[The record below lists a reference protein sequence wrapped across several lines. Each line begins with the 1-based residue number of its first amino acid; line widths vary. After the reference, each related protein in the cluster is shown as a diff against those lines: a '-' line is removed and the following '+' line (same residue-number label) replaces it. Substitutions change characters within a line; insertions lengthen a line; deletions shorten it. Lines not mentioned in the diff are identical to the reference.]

1 MSNGTC
7 ALCTSPENLNQHQV
21 MPENNAFS
29 ESMVTLCQTCIDG
42 IGSSDA
48 VLAEHWRCLSD
59 SMWSHER
66 AVQVLAWRL
75 LKGLTGAAWAD
86 NLLEMLYLEDSVLAW
101 AKAGLSNEL
110 DDDTVIHN
118 DSNGSILV
126 ANDNVT
132 IIKDLPVK
140 GSSMVVKR
148 GTVVRKISLVMSNAD
163 HIEGRVD
170 GQKVVIV
177 TKFVKKS

>member
-1 MSNGTC
+1 MSNGAC
-7 ALCTSPENLNQHQV
+7 ALCSSSEKLNQHQV
-21 MPENNAFS
+21 MPQNDAFT

-42 IGSSDA
+42 IENSDA
-48 VLAEHWRCLSD
+48 VPAEHWRCLSD
-59 SMWSHER
+59 SMWSQEC

-75 LKGLTGAAWAD
+75 LTGLTGEAWAD
-86 NLLEMLYLEDSVLAW
+86 NLLEMLYLEDNVLNW

-110 DDDTVIHN
+110 DDNAVIHK
-118 DSNGSILV
+118 DSNGSVLES
-126 ANDNVT
+126 NDNVT
-132 IIKDLPVK
+132 VIKDLPVK

-148 GTVVRKISLVMSNAD
+148 GTVVRKISLVLSNSD

-170 GQKVVIV
+170 GQKVVIL